1 MFHHSAHKAKILK
14 GNFTVL
20 FFPHSFLASLRSK
33 KKDSNCDLIAV
44 VIPSC
49 NFQSA
54 THIGTRTIRRES
66 SIFSLIRLMGRSRHL
81 VSMSCCFNLFLWLP
95 LCSVSETTCESFV
108 IRLWGQLI
116 HLPRVWRC
124 TYMTANTGAIVIYR
138 FFFLRKSNIFGQ
150 EWGMFGFSV
159 PFHPKYFFA
168 FFPSLACDFLASW
181 SMSFLSQVHS
191 SRFLR
196 TLFPSKRETWTLQ
209 NVQGARSENS
219 CAILTQHIRP
229 NLSRFFSLS
238 SSFFPRD
245 GLSCQRQKLDFLW
258 GKYPKD
264 NR

>member
-159 PFHPKYFFA
+159 PFHPKYFLHFSR
-168 FFPSLACDFLASW
+168 PWHVISW
-181 SMSFLSQVHS
+181 PLDLWVF
-191 SRFLR
+191 SRKF
-196 TLFPSKRETWTLQ
+196 T
-209 NVQGARSENS
+209 
-219 CAILTQHIRP
+219 
-229 NLSRFFSLS
+229 
-238 SSFFPRD
+238 PRD
-245 GLSCQRQKLDFLW
+245 FYVRSFPQNGRHERFRMCKGPAQKILAQF
-258 GKYPKD
+258 
-264 NR
+264 